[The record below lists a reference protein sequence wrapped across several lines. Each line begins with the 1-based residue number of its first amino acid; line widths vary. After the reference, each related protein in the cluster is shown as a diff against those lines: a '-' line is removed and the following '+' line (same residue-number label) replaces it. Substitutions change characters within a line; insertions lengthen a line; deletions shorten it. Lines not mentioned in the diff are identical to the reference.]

1 MVRRIRWGRMLLVI
15 FLMAFAVF
23 FGLDLATRGMERV
36 QGPAA
41 DAGKP
46 AAVAHQPETKAAAGA
61 KAGTTTAAGGSA
73 GGTKG
78 TAASSSASTTT
89 SAATSASGTSAAG
102 TKSAATAKTS
112 VSGTTAKAAASG
124 QGAASSNEPKFE
136 MKKSFMNQLSNRV
149 GDALRRAA
157 RAIIGLVVTVFGS
170 LIE

>member
-1 MVRRIRWGRMLLVI
+1 MVSRIRWGRMLLVL

-46 AAVAHQPETKAAAGA
+46 AAVAHQPETKAAPGA
-61 KAGTTTAAGGSA
+61 KAGTTAAAGGSTS
-73 GGTKG
+73 GTKG
-78 TAASSSASTTT
+78 TAAASSAP
-89 SAATSASGTSAAG
+89 TSASASAAGTSAAG
-102 TKSAATAKTS
+102 TKSAATGKTS
-112 VSGTTAKAAASG
+112 ASATTAKADASG
-124 QGAASSNEPKFE
+124 QSAASSNEPKFE
-136 MKKSFMNQLSNRV
+136 MKKSFMNQLSNRI

-157 RAIIGLVVTVFGS
+157 RAIIGLVVSVFGS

>member
-36 QGPAA
+36 QGPSA

-61 KAGTTTAAGGSA
+61 KAGTTAAGGGGA

-78 TAASSSASTTT
+78 TAAASSASTGA
-89 SAATSASGTSAAG
+89 SAAASASGTKAA
-102 TKSAATAKTS
+102 AAAKTAA
-112 VSGTTAKAAASG
+112 SGTTAKAAASG
-124 QGAASSNEPKFE
+124 QTAASSDEPKFA
-136 MKKSFMNQLSNRV
+136 MKKSFMNQLSNRI

-157 RAIIGLVVTVFGS
+157 RAIIGLVVSVFGS